1 MERPGA
7 AGNRSMGSEVKAAQR
22 EVIEEFSLFEDWMD
36 RYQYLID
43 LGRRLPEFP
52 ESLRTEENRI
62 RGCQSQVWFV
72 AEEKDGRLHFR
83 AISDAAIVSGLIA
96 MLLRVYS
103 GKHPQD
109 ILDTPPD
116 FVTALE
122 LESHL
127 SPTRS
132 NGLASML
139 KAIRGFAAEAL
150 RAA

>member
-1 MERPGA
+1 MARPGVA
-7 AGNRSMGSEVKAAQR
+7 RVRQVSSEVATAQR
-22 EVIEEFSLFEDWMD
+22 EIIEEFGLFEDWMD

-52 ESLRTEENRI
+52 EDERTEENRI

-72 AEEKDGRLHFR
+72 PEQRDGRLYFR

-96 MLLRVYS
+96 LLLRLYS
-103 GKHPQD
+103 GREPRD

-116 FVTALE
+116 FVEALE
-122 LESHL
+122 LQSHL

-132 NGLASML
+132 TGLSSML
-139 KAIRGFAAEAL
+139 AAIRRFATEAL
-150 RAA
+150 G

>member
-1 MERPGA
+1 MT
-7 AGNRSMGSEVKAAQR
+7 SEVAAAQN
-22 EVIEEFSLFEDWMD
+22 ELIEEFQFFDNWMD

-52 ESLRTEENRI
+52 EADRVDDNKI

-72 AEEKDGRLHFR
+72 ASEHDGRLEFR

-96 MLLRVYS
+96 MLLRIYS
-103 GKHPQD
+103 GRRPQD
-109 ILDTPPD
+109 ILDTAPD
-116 FVTALE
+116 FVSALQ
-122 LESHL
+122 LEAHL

-139 KAIRGFAAEAL
+139 KAIRNFAAEAL
-150 RAA
+150 QAA

>member
-1 MERPGA
+1 MSNEIA
-7 AGNRSMGSEVKAAQR
+7 ETQR
-22 EVIEEFSLFEDWMD
+22 ELIDEFGLFDDWMD
-36 RYQYLID
+36 RYQYIID

-52 ESLRTEENRI
+52 DELRTEENRI

-72 AEEKDGRLHFR
+72 PEQRDGRLYFQ

-96 MLLRVYS
+96 LLLRLYS
-103 GKHPQD
+103 GRHPRD

-116 FVTALE
+116 FVGALQ

-132 NGLASML
+132 NGLSSML
-139 KAIRGFAAEAL
+139 KAIRGFAEEAL
-150 RAA
+150 EAA